1 MRPTLL
7 FITVIISVALYSQ
20 SEKKNIGKQYPEFT
34 ATTLKGE
41 TITHE
46 QLVGK
51 ITIINFW
58 FQGCPPCVAEF
69 EALEDIYNQFK
80 DNPSFQFLSFTRD
93 PEDMARES
101 VKKFK
106 LPYTVSAILQDESF
120 RLNLNNAYPTTII
133 TDRTGKIIYQSTGG
147 GITKE
152 ANFELLKPAKQLIE
166 KSLKE

>member
-1 MRPTLL
+1 MRLTLL

-46 QLVGK
+46 QLIGK

-69 EALEDIYNQFK
+69 DALEDIYNQFK
-80 DNPSFQFLSFTRD
+80 DNPSFQFLSFSRD
-93 PEDMARES
+93 PEDMTKES
-101 VKKFK
+101 VKKFN
-106 LPYTVSAILQDESF
+106 LPYTVSAISENESR
-120 RLNLNNAYPTTII
+120 RLNFNNGFPTTII
-133 TDRTGKIIYQSTGG
+133 TDRAGKIIYQRTGG

-152 ANFELLKPAKQLIE
+152 VNFELLKPTKQLIE

>member
-7 FITVIISVALYSQ
+7 FITVIISVALCSQ
-20 SEKKNIGKQYPEFT
+20 SEKKNIGRQYPEFT

-93 PEDMARES
+93 PEDMAKES
-101 VKKFK
+101 VKKFN
-106 LPYTVSAILQDESF
+106 LPYIVSSISGDESF

-133 TDRTGKIIYQSTGG
+133 TDRAGKIIYQRTGG

-166 KSLKE
+166 KSLNE